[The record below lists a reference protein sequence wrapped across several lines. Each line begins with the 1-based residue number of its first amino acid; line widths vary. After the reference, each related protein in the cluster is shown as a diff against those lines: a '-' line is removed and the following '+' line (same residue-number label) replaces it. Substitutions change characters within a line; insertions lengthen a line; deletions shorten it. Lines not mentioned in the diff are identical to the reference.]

1 MKKEVLEKIVNISSI
16 VSVIVSIISLYIAIL
31 VRKDTAELSK
41 FSDKPIYYTISL
53 YKNENTKVSEVS
65 DKYLSIDLSLVVD
78 DFKVEKK
85 NFLDV
90 NYNSVFTKIK
100 YYMVYDYNDK
110 TFDYM
115 SYSLDDKSTSKLRFE
130 DKYQAIPVKLNY
142 SFTPNKKYCYILIYT
157 ETTSEKNLDLIFFR
171 YNDNDDTF
179 SLDNIIDGTKV
190 KKVVYIKASDSLKL
204 PLKVGYYFKNLNKY
218 EHYKLNEKNT
228 NWNLFMLNRLLVNK
242 NKIKFKKNG
251 KNTPAIILHSGGTSG
266 IPKNVVLQN
275 RAFILGAKQEET
287 VLKKLNPGD
296 SCLGIMPNFHGFGIS
311 VLMHTPLTL
320 GCYTILVPQID
331 SKKFDILLKKTKPTC
346 ILGVPTLFEA
356 LTNSNNVKHLDL
368 SFMKYIVSGGD
379 ILQKGL
385 EDKINTYLKEHNAN
399 IEVTQGY
406 GMTEALAAVTL
417 AHDRINKSGSIGI
430 PLPGN
435 YIKIINPST
444 RETLPYNNI
453 GEICI
458 HSKALM
464 LGYLNNEKET
474 NEVLQMHE
482 DGYVWLHTGD
492 LGLMDEDGFI
502 FYKGRIKRMIIS
514 SGYNIYPNHI
524 EDIIESHPAVLQCTV
539 VGMPHPYKKEVPK
552 AYIVLKPGFH
562 GLFIKT
568 EIKEYCK
575 KNLEYHM
582 VPYKFVYRNNLPKTK
597 LGKVDFKRLMED
609 NDIDDD
615 EGE

>member
-1 MKKEVLEKIVNISSI
+1 MLLDFFKKKKKIP
-16 VSVIVSIISLYIAIL
+16 APW
-31 VRKDTAELSK
+31 KK
-41 FSDKPIYYTISL
+41 YYTDDELNIKIKNISL
-53 YKNENTKVSEVS
+53 YKQVVESSIKYPNYTAYEYFGKKVKYKKFIRQIDKCSYALKKYNVNKGDIITICLPNVPEALILFYALNKIGAIANMVHPLS
-65 DKYLSIDLSLVVD
+65 AEEEIKLSLNSTRSKYLFAIDMCYS
-78 DFKVEKK
+78 
-85 NFLDV
+85 
-90 NYNSVFTKIK
+90 KI
-100 YYMVYDYNDK
+100 N
-110 TFDYM
+110 
-115 SYSLDDKSTSKLRFE
+115 
-130 DKYQAIPVKLNY
+130 
-142 SFTPNKKYCYILIYT
+142 
-157 ETTSEKNLDLIFFR
+157 
-171 YNDNDDTF
+171 
-179 SLDNIIDGTKV
+179 NIIDGTKV

-228 NWNLFMLNRLLVNK
+228 NWNLFMLNRFLVNK

-385 EDKINTYLKEHNAN
+385 EDKINTYLKEHNTN

>member
-1 MKKEVLEKIVNISSI
+1 MLLDFFKKKKKIPAPWN
-16 VSVIVSIISLYIAIL
+16 
-31 VRKDTAELSK
+31 K
-41 FSDKPIYYTISL
+41 YYTDDELNIKIKNISL
-53 YKNENTKVSEVS
+53 YKQVVESSIKYPNYTAYEYFGKKVKYKKFIKQI
-65 DKYLSIDLSLVVD
+65 DKCSYALKKYNVNKGDIVTICLPNVPEALILFYALNKIGAIANMVHPLSAEEEIKLSL
-78 DFKVEKK
+78 
-85 NFLDV
+85 
-90 NYNSVFTKIK
+90 NSTRSIYLFAIDMCYSKI
-100 YYMVYDYNDK
+100 N
-110 TFDYM
+110 
-115 SYSLDDKSTSKLRFE
+115 
-130 DKYQAIPVKLNY
+130 
-142 SFTPNKKYCYILIYT
+142 
-157 ETTSEKNLDLIFFR
+157 
-171 YNDNDDTF
+171 
-179 SLDNIIDGTKV
+179 NIIDGTKV

-204 PLKVGYYFKNLNKY
+204 PLKIGYYFKNLNKY

-251 KNTPAIILHSGGTSG
+251 KNTPAVILHSGGTSG

-444 RETLPYNNI
+444 REILPYNNI

-458 HSKALM
+458 HTKALM

-582 VPYKFVYRNNLPKTK
+582 VPYKFIYRNNLPKTK

>member
-1 MKKEVLEKIVNISSI
+1 MLLDFFKKKKKIP
-16 VSVIVSIISLYIAIL
+16 APW
-31 VRKDTAELSK
+31 KK
-41 FSDKPIYYTISL
+41 YYTDDELNIKIKNISL
-53 YKNENTKVSEVS
+53 YKQVVESSRKYPNYTAYEYFGKKVKYKKFIRQIDKCSYALKKYNVNKGDIITICLPNVPEALILFYALNKIGAIANMVHPLS
-65 DKYLSIDLSLVVD
+65 AEEEIKLSLNSTRSKYLFAIDMCYS
-78 DFKVEKK
+78 
-85 NFLDV
+85 
-90 NYNSVFTKIK
+90 KI
-100 YYMVYDYNDK
+100 N
-110 TFDYM
+110 
-115 SYSLDDKSTSKLRFE
+115 
-130 DKYQAIPVKLNY
+130 
-142 SFTPNKKYCYILIYT
+142 
-157 ETTSEKNLDLIFFR
+157 
-171 YNDNDDTF
+171 
-179 SLDNIIDGTKV
+179 NIIDGTKV

-228 NWNLFMLNRLLVNK
+228 NWNLFMLNKLLVNK

-251 KNTPAIILHSGGTSG
+251 KNTPAVILHSGGTSG

-296 SCLGIMPNFHGFGIS
+296 SCLGIMPNFHGFGLS

-417 AHDRINKSGSIGI
+417 AHDRVNKSGSIGI

-458 HSKALM
+458 HTKALM

>member
-1 MKKEVLEKIVNISSI
+1 MLLDFFKKKKKIP
-16 VSVIVSIISLYIAIL
+16 APW
-31 VRKDTAELSK
+31 KK
-41 FSDKPIYYTISL
+41 YYTDDELNIKIKNISL
-53 YKNENTKVSEVS
+53 YKQVVESSIKYPNYTAYEYFGKKVKYKKFIRQIDKCSYALKKYNVNKGDIITICLPNVPEALILFYALNKIGAIANMVHPLS
-65 DKYLSIDLSLVVD
+65 AEEEIKLSLNSTRSKYLFAIDMCYS
-78 DFKVEKK
+78 
-85 NFLDV
+85 
-90 NYNSVFTKIK
+90 KI
-100 YYMVYDYNDK
+100 N
-110 TFDYM
+110 
-115 SYSLDDKSTSKLRFE
+115 
-130 DKYQAIPVKLNY
+130 
-142 SFTPNKKYCYILIYT
+142 
-157 ETTSEKNLDLIFFR
+157 
-171 YNDNDDTF
+171 
-179 SLDNIIDGTKV
+179 NIIDGTKV

-251 KNTPAIILHSGGTSG
+251 KNTPAVILHSGGTSG

-444 RETLPYNNI
+444 REILPYNNI

-458 HSKALM
+458 HTKALM

>member
-1 MKKEVLEKIVNISSI
+1 MLLDFFKKKKKIP
-16 VSVIVSIISLYIAIL
+16 APW
-31 VRKDTAELSK
+31 KK
-41 FSDKPIYYTISL
+41 YYTDDELNIKIKNISL
-53 YKNENTKVSEVS
+53 YKQVVESSIKYPNYTAYEYFGKKVKYKKFIKQIDKCSYALKKYNVNKGDIVTICLPNVPEALILFYALNKIGAVANMVHPLS
-65 DKYLSIDLSLVVD
+65 AEEEIKLSLNSTRSKYLFAIDMCYS
-78 DFKVEKK
+78 
-85 NFLDV
+85 
-90 NYNSVFTKIK
+90 KI
-100 YYMVYDYNDK
+100 N
-110 TFDYM
+110 
-115 SYSLDDKSTSKLRFE
+115 
-130 DKYQAIPVKLNY
+130 
-142 SFTPNKKYCYILIYT
+142 
-157 ETTSEKNLDLIFFR
+157 
-171 YNDNDDTF
+171 
-179 SLDNIIDGTKV
+179 NIIDGTKV

-204 PLKVGYYFKNLNKY
+204 PLKMGYYFKNLNKY

-251 KNTPAIILHSGGTSG
+251 KNTPAVILHSGGTSG

-458 HSKALM
+458 HTKALM

-597 LGKVDFKRLMED
+597 LGKVDFKRLMKD

>member
-1 MKKEVLEKIVNISSI
+1 MLLDFFKKKKKIP
-16 VSVIVSIISLYIAIL
+16 APW
-31 VRKDTAELSK
+31 KK
-41 FSDKPIYYTISL
+41 YYTDDELNIKIKNISL
-53 YKNENTKVSEVS
+53 YKQVVESSIKYPNYTAYEYFGKKVKYKKFIRQIDKCSYALKKYNVNKGDIITICLPNVPEALILFYALNKIGAIANMVHPLS
-65 DKYLSIDLSLVVD
+65 AEEEIKLSLNSTRSKYLFAIDMCYS
-78 DFKVEKK
+78 
-85 NFLDV
+85 
-90 NYNSVFTKIK
+90 KI
-100 YYMVYDYNDK
+100 N
-110 TFDYM
+110 
-115 SYSLDDKSTSKLRFE
+115 
-130 DKYQAIPVKLNY
+130 
-142 SFTPNKKYCYILIYT
+142 
-157 ETTSEKNLDLIFFR
+157 
-171 YNDNDDTF
+171 
-179 SLDNIIDGTKV
+179 NIIDGTKV
-190 KKVVYIKASDSLKL
+190 KKVVYIKANDSLKL
-204 PLKVGYYFKNLNKY
+204 PLKIGYYFKNLNKY

-458 HSKALM
+458 HTKALM

-524 EDIIESHPAVLQCTV
+524 EDIIESHPAVLQCN
-539 VGMPHPYKKEVPK
+539 
-552 AYIVLKPGFH
+552 
-562 GLFIKT
+562 GLLFASFP
-568 EIKEYCK
+568 
-575 KNLEYHM
+575 L
-582 VPYKFVYRNNLPKTK
+582 
-597 LGKVDFKRLMED
+597 
-609 NDIDDD
+609 
-615 EGE
+615 

>member
-1 MKKEVLEKIVNISSI
+1 MLLDFFKKKKKIP
-16 VSVIVSIISLYIAIL
+16 APW
-31 VRKDTAELSK
+31 KK
-41 FSDKPIYYTISL
+41 YYTDDELNIKIKNISL
-53 YKNENTKVSEVS
+53 YKQVAESSIKYPNYTAYEYFGKKVKYKKLIRQIDKCSYALKKYNVNKGDIITICLPNVPEALILFYALNKIGAIANMVHPLS
-65 DKYLSIDLSLVVD
+65 AEEEIKLSLNSTRSKYLFAIDMCYS
-78 DFKVEKK
+78 
-85 NFLDV
+85 
-90 NYNSVFTKIK
+90 KI
-100 YYMVYDYNDK
+100 N
-110 TFDYM
+110 
-115 SYSLDDKSTSKLRFE
+115 
-130 DKYQAIPVKLNY
+130 
-142 SFTPNKKYCYILIYT
+142 
-157 ETTSEKNLDLIFFR
+157 
-171 YNDNDDTF
+171 
-179 SLDNIIDGTKV
+179 NIIDGTKV
-190 KKVVYIKASDSLKL
+190 KKVVYIKANDSLKL
-204 PLKVGYYFKNLNKY
+204 PLKIGYYFKNLNKY

-458 HSKALM
+458 HTKALM

>member
-1 MKKEVLEKIVNISSI
+1 MLLDFFKKKKKIP
-16 VSVIVSIISLYIAIL
+16 APW
-31 VRKDTAELSK
+31 KK
-41 FSDKPIYYTISL
+41 YYTDDELNIKIKNISL
-53 YKNENTKVSEVS
+53 YKQVVESSIKYPNYTAYEYFGKKVKYKKFIRQIDKCSYALKKYNVNKGDIITICLPNVPEALILFYALNKIGAIANMVHPLS
-65 DKYLSIDLSLVVD
+65 AEEEIKLSLNSTRSKYLFAIDMCYS
-78 DFKVEKK
+78 
-85 NFLDV
+85 
-90 NYNSVFTKIK
+90 KI
-100 YYMVYDYNDK
+100 N
-110 TFDYM
+110 
-115 SYSLDDKSTSKLRFE
+115 
-130 DKYQAIPVKLNY
+130 
-142 SFTPNKKYCYILIYT
+142 
-157 ETTSEKNLDLIFFR
+157 
-171 YNDNDDTF
+171 
-179 SLDNIIDGTKV
+179 NIIDGTKV

-251 KNTPAIILHSGGTSG
+251 KNTPAIILHIGGTSG

-385 EDKINTYLKEHNAN
+385 EDKINTYLKEHNTN

-444 RETLPYNNI
+444 REILPYNNI

-458 HSKALM
+458 HTKALM

>member
-1 MKKEVLEKIVNISSI
+1 MLLDFFKKKKKIP
-16 VSVIVSIISLYIAIL
+16 APW
-31 VRKDTAELSK
+31 KK
-41 FSDKPIYYTISL
+41 YYTDDELNIKIKNISL
-53 YKNENTKVSEVS
+53 YKQVVESSIKYPNYTAYEYFGKKVKYKKFIRQIDKCSYALKKYNVNKGDIITICLPNVPEALILFYALNKIGAIANMVHPLS
-65 DKYLSIDLSLVVD
+65 AEEEIKLSLNSTRSKYLFAIDMCYS
-78 DFKVEKK
+78 
-85 NFLDV
+85 
-90 NYNSVFTKIK
+90 KI
-100 YYMVYDYNDK
+100 N
-110 TFDYM
+110 
-115 SYSLDDKSTSKLRFE
+115 
-130 DKYQAIPVKLNY
+130 
-142 SFTPNKKYCYILIYT
+142 
-157 ETTSEKNLDLIFFR
+157 
-171 YNDNDDTF
+171 
-179 SLDNIIDGTKV
+179 NIIDGTKV

-204 PLKVGYYFKNLNKY
+204 PLKIGYYFKNLNKY
-218 EHYKLNEKNT
+218 DHYKLNEKNT

-242 NKIKFKKNG
+242 NKIKFKNNG
-251 KNTPAIILHSGGTSG
+251 KNTPAVILHSGGTSG

-356 LTNSNNVKHLDL
+356 LTNSNNVKYLDL

-385 EDKINTYLKEHNAN
+385 EDKINTYLKEHNTN

-458 HSKALM
+458 HTKALM

>member
-1 MKKEVLEKIVNISSI
+1 MLLDFFKKKKKIP
-16 VSVIVSIISLYIAIL
+16 APW
-31 VRKDTAELSK
+31 KK
-41 FSDKPIYYTISL
+41 YYTDDELNIKIKNISL
-53 YKNENTKVSEVS
+53 YKQVVESSIKYPNYTAYEYFGKKVKYKKFIRQIDKCSYALKKYNVNKGDIITICLPNVPEALILFYALNKIGAIANMVHPLS
-65 DKYLSIDLSLVVD
+65 AEEEIKLSLNSTRSKYLFAIDMCYS
-78 DFKVEKK
+78 
-85 NFLDV
+85 
-90 NYNSVFTKIK
+90 KI
-100 YYMVYDYNDK
+100 N
-110 TFDYM
+110 
-115 SYSLDDKSTSKLRFE
+115 
-130 DKYQAIPVKLNY
+130 
-142 SFTPNKKYCYILIYT
+142 
-157 ETTSEKNLDLIFFR
+157 
-171 YNDNDDTF
+171 
-179 SLDNIIDGTKV
+179 NIIDGTKV

-251 KNTPAIILHSGGTSG
+251 KNTPAVILHSGGTSG

-458 HSKALM
+458 HTKALM

-539 VGMPHPYKKEVPK
+539 VGMPHPYKKKVPK

>member
-1 MKKEVLEKIVNISSI
+1 MLLDFFKKKKKIP
-16 VSVIVSIISLYIAIL
+16 APW
-31 VRKDTAELSK
+31 KK
-41 FSDKPIYYTISL
+41 YYTDDELNIKIKNISL
-53 YKNENTKVSEVS
+53 YKQVVESSIKYPNYTAYEYFGKKVKYKKFIRQI
-65 DKYLSIDLSLVVD
+65 DKCSYALKKYNVNKGDIITICLPNVPEALILFYALNKIGAIANMVHPLSAEEEIKLSL
-78 DFKVEKK
+78 
-85 NFLDV
+85 
-90 NYNSVFTKIK
+90 NSTRSIYLFAIDMCYSKI
-100 YYMVYDYNDK
+100 N
-110 TFDYM
+110 
-115 SYSLDDKSTSKLRFE
+115 
-130 DKYQAIPVKLNY
+130 
-142 SFTPNKKYCYILIYT
+142 
-157 ETTSEKNLDLIFFR
+157 
-171 YNDNDDTF
+171 
-179 SLDNIIDGTKV
+179 NIIDGTKV

-204 PLKVGYYFKNLNKY
+204 PLKIGYYFKNLNKY

-251 KNTPAIILHSGGTSG
+251 KNTPAVILHSGGTSG

-444 RETLPYNNI
+444 REILPYNNI

-458 HSKALM
+458 HTKALM

>member
-1 MKKEVLEKIVNISSI
+1 MLLDFFKKKKKIP
-16 VSVIVSIISLYIAIL
+16 APW
-31 VRKDTAELSK
+31 KK
-41 FSDKPIYYTISL
+41 YYTDDELNIKIKNISL
-53 YKNENTKVSEVS
+53 YKQVVESSIKYPNYTAYEYFGKKVKYKKFIKQI
-65 DKYLSIDLSLVVD
+65 DKCSYALKKYNVNKGDIVTICLPNVPEALILFYALNKIGAIANMVHPLSAEEEIKLSL
-78 DFKVEKK
+78 
-85 NFLDV
+85 
-90 NYNSVFTKIK
+90 NSTRSIYLFAIDMCYSKI
-100 YYMVYDYNDK
+100 N
-110 TFDYM
+110 
-115 SYSLDDKSTSKLRFE
+115 
-130 DKYQAIPVKLNY
+130 
-142 SFTPNKKYCYILIYT
+142 
-157 ETTSEKNLDLIFFR
+157 
-171 YNDNDDTF
+171 
-179 SLDNIIDGTKV
+179 NIIDGTKV

-204 PLKVGYYFKNLNKY
+204 PLKIGYYFKNLNKY

-251 KNTPAIILHSGGTSG
+251 KNTPAVILHSGGTSG

-444 RETLPYNNI
+444 REILPYNNI

-458 HSKALM
+458 HTKALM

>member
-1 MKKEVLEKIVNISSI
+1 MLLDFFKKKKKIP
-16 VSVIVSIISLYIAIL
+16 APW
-31 VRKDTAELSK
+31 KK
-41 FSDKPIYYTISL
+41 YYTDDELNIKIKNISL
-53 YKNENTKVSEVS
+53 YKQVVESSIKYPNYTAYEYFGKKVKYKKFIRQIDKCSYALKKYNVNKGDIITICLPNVPEALILFYALNKIGAIANMVHPLS
-65 DKYLSIDLSLVVD
+65 AEEEIKLSLNSTRSKYLFAIDMCYS
-78 DFKVEKK
+78 
-85 NFLDV
+85 
-90 NYNSVFTKIK
+90 KI
-100 YYMVYDYNDK
+100 N
-110 TFDYM
+110 
-115 SYSLDDKSTSKLRFE
+115 
-130 DKYQAIPVKLNY
+130 
-142 SFTPNKKYCYILIYT
+142 
-157 ETTSEKNLDLIFFR
+157 
-171 YNDNDDTF
+171 
-179 SLDNIIDGTKV
+179 NIIDGTKV

-228 NWNLFMLNRLLVNK
+228 NWNLFMLNRFLVNK

-385 EDKINTYLKEHNAN
+385 EDKINTYLKEHNTN

-458 HSKALM
+458 HTKALM

>member
-1 MKKEVLEKIVNISSI
+1 MLLDFFKKKKKIP
-16 VSVIVSIISLYIAIL
+16 APW
-31 VRKDTAELSK
+31 KK
-41 FSDKPIYYTISL
+41 YYTDDELNIKIKNISL
-53 YKNENTKVSEVS
+53 YKQVVESGIKYPNYTAYEYFGKKVKYKKFIRQIDKCSYALKKYNVNKGDIITICLPNVPEALILFYALNKIGAIANMVHPLS
-65 DKYLSIDLSLVVD
+65 AEEEIKLSLNSTRSKYLFAIDMCYS
-78 DFKVEKK
+78 
-85 NFLDV
+85 
-90 NYNSVFTKIK
+90 KI
-100 YYMVYDYNDK
+100 N
-110 TFDYM
+110 
-115 SYSLDDKSTSKLRFE
+115 
-130 DKYQAIPVKLNY
+130 
-142 SFTPNKKYCYILIYT
+142 
-157 ETTSEKNLDLIFFR
+157 
-171 YNDNDDTF
+171 
-179 SLDNIIDGTKV
+179 NIIDGTKV
-190 KKVVYIKASDSLKL
+190 KKVVYIKSSDSLKL

-275 RAFILGAKQEET
+275 RAFILGAEQEET

-458 HSKALM
+458 HTKALM

>member
-1 MKKEVLEKIVNISSI
+1 MLLDFFKKKKKIP
-16 VSVIVSIISLYIAIL
+16 APW
-31 VRKDTAELSK
+31 KK
-41 FSDKPIYYTISL
+41 YYTDDELNIKIKNISL
-53 YKNENTKVSEVS
+53 YKQVVESSIKYPNYTAYEYFGKKVKYKKFIRQIDKCSYALKKYNVNKGDIITICLPNVPEALILFYALNKIGAIANMVHPLS
-65 DKYLSIDLSLVVD
+65 AEEEIKLSLNSTRSKYLFAIDMCYS
-78 DFKVEKK
+78 
-85 NFLDV
+85 
-90 NYNSVFTKIK
+90 KI
-100 YYMVYDYNDK
+100 N
-110 TFDYM
+110 
-115 SYSLDDKSTSKLRFE
+115 
-130 DKYQAIPVKLNY
+130 
-142 SFTPNKKYCYILIYT
+142 
-157 ETTSEKNLDLIFFR
+157 
-171 YNDNDDTF
+171 
-179 SLDNIIDGTKV
+179 NIIDGTKV
-190 KKVVYIKASDSLKL
+190 KKVVYIKANDSLKL
-204 PLKVGYYFKNLNKY
+204 PLKIGYYFKNLNKY

-385 EDKINTYLKEHNAN
+385 EDKINTYLKEHNTN

-458 HSKALM
+458 HTKALM

>member
-1 MKKEVLEKIVNISSI
+1 MLLDFFKKKKKIP
-16 VSVIVSIISLYIAIL
+16 APW
-31 VRKDTAELSK
+31 KK
-41 FSDKPIYYTISL
+41 YYTDDELNIKIKNISL
-53 YKNENTKVSEVS
+53 YKQVVESSIKYPNYTAYEYFGKKVKYKKFIRQIDKCSYALKKYNVNKGDIITICLPNVPEALILFYALNKIGAIANMVHPLSEEEEIKLS
-65 DKYLSIDLSLVVD
+65 LNSTRSKYLFAIDMCYS
-78 DFKVEKK
+78 
-85 NFLDV
+85 
-90 NYNSVFTKIK
+90 KI
-100 YYMVYDYNDK
+100 N
-110 TFDYM
+110 
-115 SYSLDDKSTSKLRFE
+115 
-130 DKYQAIPVKLNY
+130 
-142 SFTPNKKYCYILIYT
+142 
-157 ETTSEKNLDLIFFR
+157 
-171 YNDNDDTF
+171 
-179 SLDNIIDGTKV
+179 NIIDGTKV

-228 NWNLFMLNRLLVNK
+228 NWNLFMLNRFLVNK

-458 HSKALM
+458 HTKALM

-482 DGYVWLHTGD
+482 DGYAWLHTGD

>member
-1 MKKEVLEKIVNISSI
+1 MLLDFFKKKKKIP
-16 VSVIVSIISLYIAIL
+16 APW
-31 VRKDTAELSK
+31 KK
-41 FSDKPIYYTISL
+41 YYTDDELNIKIKNISL
-53 YKNENTKVSEVS
+53 YKQVVESGIKYPNYTAYEYFGKKVKYKKFIRQIDKCSYALKKYNVNKGDIITICLPNVPEALILFYALNKIGAIANMVHPLS
-65 DKYLSIDLSLVVD
+65 AEEEIKLSLNSTRSKYLFSIDMCYS
-78 DFKVEKK
+78 
-85 NFLDV
+85 
-90 NYNSVFTKIK
+90 KI
-100 YYMVYDYNDK
+100 N
-110 TFDYM
+110 
-115 SYSLDDKSTSKLRFE
+115 
-130 DKYQAIPVKLNY
+130 
-142 SFTPNKKYCYILIYT
+142 
-157 ETTSEKNLDLIFFR
+157 
-171 YNDNDDTF
+171 
-179 SLDNIIDGTKV
+179 NIIDGTKV
-190 KKVVYIKASDSLKL
+190 KKVVYIKSSDSLKL

-251 KNTPAIILHSGGTSG
+251 KNTPAVILHSGGTSG

-458 HSKALM
+458 HTKALM

-582 VPYKFVYRNNLPKTK
+582 VPYKFIYRNNLPKTK

>member
-1 MKKEVLEKIVNISSI
+1 MLLDFFKKKKKIP
-16 VSVIVSIISLYIAIL
+16 APW
-31 VRKDTAELSK
+31 KK
-41 FSDKPIYYTISL
+41 YYTDDELNIKIKNISL
-53 YKNENTKVSEVS
+53 YKQVVESGIKYPNYTAYEYFGKKVKYKNFIRQIDKCSYALKKYNVNKGDIITICLPNVPEALILFYALNKIGAIANMVHPLS
-65 DKYLSIDLSLVVD
+65 AEEEIKLSLNSTRSKYLFSIDMCYS
-78 DFKVEKK
+78 
-85 NFLDV
+85 
-90 NYNSVFTKIK
+90 KI
-100 YYMVYDYNDK
+100 N
-110 TFDYM
+110 
-115 SYSLDDKSTSKLRFE
+115 
-130 DKYQAIPVKLNY
+130 
-142 SFTPNKKYCYILIYT
+142 
-157 ETTSEKNLDLIFFR
+157 
-171 YNDNDDTF
+171 
-179 SLDNIIDGTKV
+179 NIIDGTKV

-331 SKKFDILLKKTKPTC
+331 SKKIDILLKKTKPTC

-406 GMTEALAAVTL
+406 GMTEAL
-417 AHDRINKSGSIGI
+417 
-430 PLPGN
+430 
-435 YIKIINPST
+435 
-444 RETLPYNNI
+444 PYNNI

-458 HSKALM
+458 HTKALM

-482 DGYVWLHTGD
+482 DGYIWLHTGD

-582 VPYKFVYRNNLPKTK
+582 VPNKFIYRNNLPKTK